1 MDLFE
6 PLTPE
11 ELALVDQ
18 LKSEVQHIVQVGFVV
33 VKGFVEPG
41 SLSGHALMLR
51 AFSVVILCH
60 IAWSAACAASTLLCA
75 PWDWIESRT

>member
-18 LKSEVQHIVQVGFVV
+18 LKSEVQHIVQVGLVV
-33 VKGFVEPG
+33 VKGFV
-41 SLSGHALMLR
+41 AR
-51 AFSVVILCH
+51 
-60 IAWSAACAASTLLCA
+60 
-75 PWDWIESRT
+75 